1 MMLGQTIPCFDMF
14 GYKSGFSPERPWLF
28 QDFDLIDFERV
39 SEAEMDS
46 LLLRFRSGMYEW
58 QWEKA
63 EFDMAEHNKLLVETA
78 DEVKEIR
85 AAQAKAQEEMT
96 AAEAESLKLW
106 REEKAKGKVDESS
119 VEAMLDGEF
128 CACTA
133 FERLPANS
141 KFPDPSISSI
151 DAPTASNVWKVMV
164 KAGDTVSAGQTLAIL
179 EAMKME
185 INVDIPAE
193 MSEAK
198 VERVLVQPGEVVKAG
213 DRLALLRSSK

>member
-46 LLLRFRSGMYEW
+46 LLLRFRSGTYEW

-96 AAEAESLKLW
+96 AAEAESLKVW

-128 CACTA
+128 FACTS
-133 FERLPANS
+133 FERLHTNHSQIHRSA
-141 KFPDPSISSI
+141 
-151 DAPTASNVWKVMV
+151 AS
-164 KAGDTVSAGQTLAIL
+164 TLRLLPMCGRCWSRPAIL
-179 EAMKME
+179 FLP
-185 INVDIPAE
+185 V
-193 MSEAK
+193 
-198 VERVLVQPGEVVKAG
+198 RRWL
-213 DRLALLRSSK
+213 SSRR